1 MDVTILIIAICT
13 CLIGTPITVL
23 TIIWGIKTC
32 CLLNKVR
39 AIENAMSIVPVEP
52 VEPVEPGEDPVN
64 VSGSEV

>member
-1 MDVTILIIAICT
+1 MDGPILIIAICT

-39 AIENAMSIVPVEP
+39 AVENTVGVIPL
-52 VEPVEPGEDPVN
+52 EPVEPGEDPVN
-64 VSGSEV
+64 VSEV